1 VFLAKASHD
10 ASIVKAFRLRPQVTK
25 RALLCKQA
33 LILLREK
40 QMEQDELTRK
50 VIGCAMEVHKALGPG
65 LLESVYEKCLAIELA
80 DNDIKHETEKAI
92 NVEYKGKELD
102 CGFRADFVIE
112 DELIVEL
119 KAVDKILQIHEAQL
133 LTYMKLANIKTG
145 LLINFN
151 VMLLKDGIK
160 RFVL

>member
-1 VFLAKASHD
+1 MAHKHKFPMMLTLAF
-10 ASIVKAFRLRPQVTK
+10 I
-25 RALLCKQA
+25 ALLMFSPSAMGTSMGMA
-33 LILLREK
+33 LST
-40 QMEQDELTRK
+40 DT
-50 VIGCAMEVHKALGPG
+50 
-65 LLESVYEKCLAIELA
+65 
-80 DNDIKHETEKAI
+80 
-92 NVEYKGKELD
+92 LD
-102 CGFRADFVIE
+102 DDFVIE

-119 KAVDKILQIHEAQL
+119 KAADKILPIHEAQL